1 MLYIIQVM
9 HSTVNYSAQVYY
21 IHGGVVLITKVQA
34 YMIELVQKVQ
44 TSKVK

>member
-9 HSTVNYSAQVYY
+9 HSTVNYSALVYY
-21 IHGGVVLITKVQA
+21 IHGEVVLITKVQA